1 MIRHTFFYISKRQ
14 LNTEIEFF
22 LAFVETSRAL
32 VVLSSKGRVQV
43 DDRAKLISVFYC
55 TIKSLAGE
63 RLTIIKGWDHDDGK
77 QQHWYKNGHP

>member
-1 MIRHTFFYISKRQ
+1 LYI
-14 LNTEIEFF
+14 L
-22 LAFVETSRAL
+22 ETSRAL
-32 VVLSSKGRVQV
+32 VVLSSEEKGRVQV

-77 QQHWYKNGHP
+77 QQHWYINGHP